1 MKSPKFCLALFIA
14 ASLLCGESLAQSP
27 RWYFGSALGAQQW
40 LGPLNANIGLGG
52 EATIGRAFSQR
63 TALAF
68 VAGFAS
74 MPFQQST
81 LNNGVKFI
89 LVPREANLFYGNF
102 LFDIH
107 PLGHRQ
113 IVPYF
118 RFGGG
123 LLNVQVGSQ
132 PRKNYAATVV
142 GAGLQFQVNR
152 DLAINL
158 TGNYHY
164 LAGQVLAG
172 FESNNIPTGY
182 FATRLGLTFSTSS
195 SDDAEADDWVTTL
208 DSELSPFKET
218 PEAGTNAAAAAQE
231 NFTVTEAQDEDS
243 ASVADDDKREDDG
256 QIADDNSA
264 EDTAAL
270 FADDDSEEYDEQ
282 FGDEP
287 AEVSFKPV
295 AEESQSLAEK
305 AAPNA
310 ERAEENDAALEDD
323 PFARF
328 NRKVDSLEQEHE
340 AEPPAPPQ
348 ADESP
353 LGDEPKFEDFYPY
366 AKSDKVERYKENL
379 FKDEPAQ
386 EHTASEVE
394 DTPQVSAFKA
404 RLDKLDEQEDFLSPA
419 TEIAEAPVQS
429 EFPVEE
435 EKRAAISAIAPAN
448 AQPTPLLSERAP
460 EIDEAPMQKSP
471 PDFSAFE
478 TRMQDLDRRSEQ
490 VVESQPRMPDMQEAR
505 PAPSENTAPQASP
518 QRNESPFVPEKA
530 KPSTPTYAAQN
541 GKHVEEAP
549 VLRKKQSIPRAQPRV
564 SVPPQ
569 TSAPHEVEDEE
580 LRELRARLDE
590 LEGGAS
596 WFGSEQGSA
605 RGYVRYSDEEAEEL
619 HRLLDKIT
627 GEYTDEQRTPQ
638 YAENLTDAAGELD
651 ETKSPEAIEAF
662 KDRLGLSD
670 DQQQATAPM
679 EWDQQKLKSQITNLD
694 EELERSEEDLSAI
707 RTALAQSATNGAAFP
722 TRPVVTR
729 GSFAQGYEGALNSFY
744 MQRYAEAIGRF
755 SRLLEQYPSHTL
767 TSNCYYWLGE
777 AQFGYGDYPAALA
790 SFNRVLTFER
800 SLKKDNALLMLGKT
814 YMAMKRPMDARAAFN
829 RLLSEY
835 PASDAVVKAQ
845 EAMKTM

>member
-1 MKSPKFCLALFIA
+1 MKSPKFCIAFFIA

-40 LGPLNANIGLGG
+40 LGPLNANVGLGG
-52 EATIGRAFSQR
+52 EATVGRAFSQR

-107 PLGHRQ
+107 PFGHRQ

-132 PRKNYAATVV
+132 PRKNYAATVL
-142 GAGLQFQVNR
+142 GAGLQLQVNR

-172 FESNNIPTGY
+172 FESNKSPSGY

-195 SDDAEADDWVTTL
+195 GEGAEADDWVTTL
-208 DSELSPFKET
+208 DSELSPFKEA

-231 NFTVTEAQDEDS
+231 NSTPAEAQDEETVFVPDDDS
-243 ASVADDDKREDDG
+243 GEDDGQNADNNSAADDEAALVADDD
-256 QIADDNSA
+256 SA
-264 EDTAAL
+264 
-270 FADDDSEEYDEQ
+270 EYDEQ

-287 AEVSFKPV
+287 AEISFKPV
-295 AEESQSLAEK
+295 AEESQPLAEK
-305 AAPNA
+305 VAPNA
-310 ERAEENDAALEDD
+310 EHAAENEAALEDD

-328 NRKVDSLEQEHE
+328 SRKVDSLEQENE
-340 AEPPAPPQ
+340 AKPPAPPY
-348 ADESP
+348 AEESP
-353 LGDEPKFEDFYPY
+353 LGDEPKFEEFYPY
-366 AKSDKVERYKENL
+366 AKSDKMESFKENL
-379 FKDEPAQ
+379 LREKPA
-386 EHTASEVE
+386 EESTEAEVE
-394 DTPQVSAFKA
+394 ETPQVAAFKA
-404 RLDKLDEQEDFLSPA
+404 RLDKLDEHEDFLSPA
-419 TEIAEAPVQS
+419 TEITDAPVQS

-435 EKRAAISAIAPAN
+435 EKRAEISEVEPAS
-448 AQPTPLLSERAP
+448 AQPAPLLSERAP
-460 EIDEAPMQKSP
+460 EIDEAPVQQSQ

-490 VVESQPRMPDMQEAR
+490 VVEAESRMPDLQEPSLAQ
-505 PAPSENTAPQASP
+505 SENTAPQASAQP
-518 QRNESPFVPEKA
+518 YEPPFVPEKA
-530 KPSTPTYAAQN
+530 KTSTPTYAAQN

-549 VLRKKQSIPRAQPRV
+549 ALRKKKSTPRARPRV
-564 SVPPQ
+564 SASPQ
-569 TSAPHEVEDEE
+569 TSAPPEVEDEE

-596 WFGSEQGSA
+596 WLGSEHGSVS
-605 RGYVRYSDEEAEEL
+605 GYVRYSDEEAEEL

-627 GEYTDEQRTPQ
+627 GEHTDEQRAPR
-638 YAENLTDAAGELD
+638 YAENLTDAAGEID

-670 DQQQATAPM
+670 DQQQTAAEV

-744 MQRYAEAIGRF
+744 MQR
-755 SRLLEQYPSHTL
+755 
-767 TSNCYYWLGE
+767 
-777 AQFGYGDYPAALA
+777 
-790 SFNRVLTFER
+790 
-800 SLKKDNALLMLGKT
+800 
-814 YMAMKRPMDARAAFN
+814 
-829 RLLSEY
+829 
-835 PASDAVVKAQ
+835 
-845 EAMKTM
+845 